1 MTEKLSRALATL
13 FPDGG
18 VVELRAL
25 TDHSVH
31 SGYFDDFDLLTEK
44 AGSLDGI
51 PDVAGIYV
59 TLNTVNP
66 ALLSRRS
73 NRMKMNLGYKV
84 PTTSDADILCRRWFP
99 IDLDPVRPSGVSSTN
114 EEHEAAIFRAG
125 QVAAWLTEQG
135 FPEPVKADSGNGAH
149 LLYQIDLPNGEEAT
163 KLVKGCLSVL
173 DTLFSNE
180 VVNVD
185 AANFNAAR
193 IWKLYGTASRKGDN
207 TTGRP
212 HRRSAVLS
220 VPDNVGLVSVEQLRS
235 LLATLPCKDPG
246 AGKAKTGCLVLP
258 EWLSKHGIGVRS
270 ERAWQGGALYVL
282 SECPFSGAHRDGAF
296 AVQFPS
302 GAIYAGCH
310 HASCGAGT
318 QRWPEL
324 REMFEIPEKKAGKRK
339 KEPTEVSVPSA
350 VKGLELPPR
359 EVSPPPPPPLPTDAA
374 MAGARLIAEEILR
387 SGDPPGFLLD
397 VFQKSHVGDH
407 VIAECLILSVASQ
420 SVVNTQGLHVAISGN
435 SGKGK
440 THACR
445 TMLNLVPEQFRIRGT
460 VSNKALYYHP
470 LRPGTV
476 LLFDDVAL
484 SDDLQEVLKSATAN
498 FREPIE
504 HRTLTSDRQVR
515 TCQIPERCVWWLAK
529 VEAAGDD
536 QVMNR
541 MLCVWID
548 DSTSQDAAVLNH
560 LKEAEARDAPSGE
573 DPDVPV
579 CRAIWE
585 RVKEEV
591 LYVRIPFAP
600 QIHFSASQN
609 RRNPGMLFDL
619 IKCHARLFFLQRQ
632 RDESGSIVANRED
645 FMYAR
650 QLFLNITAETGGQ
663 ETKQTRNEAA
673 ALSTMAKMGLQ
684 VFTIKNLQDALGL
697 SYHQIYRLLKGYQSR
712 QGTYQGIL
720 DKCPAVSYI
729 DATVAEDL
737 YGVEVKR
744 HEHYFSFDPIL
755 YKLWAAGSEIWLE
768 DEVLGQNHKK
778 GQGPGYTVAPDSQ
791 PGGVKENGDIQG
803 PGPVVA
809 ECSTVKDTSLDL
821 SLDSLHSTHNTSPA
835 MEGVGGCVR
844 DQEQSANETHPPSCG
859 AHSDNTT
866 SNVLRSF
873 FNNNRKGSQGH
884 GKDTGSGITPLP
896 GLLDHRDFKRVKVP
910 SSKCDICHEGTAE
923 FRCREKQTGICERC
937 YSKLIREWNGMMG
950 VR

>member
-1 MTEKLSRALATL
+1 M
-13 FPDGG
+13 
-18 VVELRAL
+18 
-25 TDHSVH
+25 
-31 SGYFDDFDLLTEK
+31 K
-44 AGSLDGI
+44 AGS
-51 PDVAGIYV
+51 
-59 TLNTVNP
+59 
-66 ALLSRRS
+66 
-73 NRMKMNLGYKV
+73 
-84 PTTSDADILCRRWFP
+84 
-99 IDLDPVRPSGVSSTN
+99 
-114 EEHEAAIFRAG
+114 
-125 QVAAWLTEQG
+125 
-135 FPEPVKADSGNGAH
+135 
-149 LLYQIDLPNGEEAT
+149 
-163 KLVKGCLSVL
+163 
-173 DTLFSNE
+173 
-180 VVNVD
+180 
-185 AANFNAAR
+185 
-193 IWKLYGTASRKGDN
+193 
-207 TTGRP
+207 
-212 HRRSAVLS
+212 
-220 VPDNVGLVSVEQLRS
+220 
-235 LLATLPCKDPG
+235 
-246 AGKAKTGCLVLP
+246 LVLP
-258 EWLSKHGIGVRS
+258 EWLSNHGIGVRS
-270 ERAWQGGALYVL
+270 ERAWQGGTLYVL

-324 REMFEIPEKKAGKRK
+324 REMFELQDKKAGKRK
-339 KEPTEVSVPSA
+339 KDPSEESVPSVA
-350 VKGLELPPR
+350 KGLELPPQ
-359 EVSPPPPPPLPTDAA
+359 EVSPPPPPPVPTDAV
-374 MAGARLIAEEILR
+374 MAGARLIAEEVLR

-397 VFQKSHVGDH
+397 VFQRSHVGDQ
-407 VIAECLILSVASQ
+407 VIAECLILSIASQ
-420 SVVNTQGLHVAISGN
+420 SVTNTQGLHVAISGN

-470 LRPGTV
+470 IRPGTV

-498 FREPIE
+498 FRDPIE

-548 DSTSQDAAVLNH
+548 DSATQDAAVLTH

-632 RDESGSIVANRED
+632 RDESGSIVATRDD

-697 SYHQIYRLLKGYQSR
+697 SYHQIYRLLKGYQNNKGS
-712 QGTYQGIL
+712 YQGIL

-755 YKLWAAGSEIWLE
+755 YKLWTAGSEIWLE
-768 DEVLGQNHKK
+768 DEVLGKNHKK

-791 PGGVKENGDIQG
+791 PGSVNENENLQG
-803 PGPVVA
+803 PGSLVA
-809 ECSTVKDTSLDL
+809 ECSTVKDTSIDL
-821 SLDSLHSTHNTSPA
+821 SLDDLHSTHDTSPA
-835 MEGVGGCVR
+835 SGGCWWVC
-844 DQEQSANETHPPSCG
+844 S
-859 AHSDNTT
+859 
-866 SNVLRSF
+866 
-873 FNNNRKGSQGH
+873 
-884 GKDTGSGITPLP
+884 
-896 GLLDHRDFKRVKVP
+896 
-910 SSKCDICHEGTAE
+910 
-923 FRCREKQTGICERC
+923 
-937 YSKLIREWNGMMG
+937 
-950 VR
+950 